1 MSTKRQD
8 VQRLLGDLD
17 PETFREWGH
26 EIVDWIAEYLKSPE
40 KYPVLSKAEPGWVR
54 GRLPASPPEQPE
66 SFEAVWRDVQTI
78 ILPGLTHW
86 NHPGFMAYFGITGSA
101 PGILGELLC
110 SAFNVN
116 AMLWKTSP
124 AATELEEVVL
134 DWLRQMLGLAKDF
147 QGIIY
152 DTAST
157 STLHAIV
164 AAREAIPGLDVREQG
179 LAGRSDTQMLRLYTS
194 EQAHSSVEKGAITA
208 GIGHQNVRKIAVDSD
223 FRMDTAVLER
233 AIVEDLAAGFR
244 PFCVVA
250 TVGTTS
256 TTSIDP
262 VPAIARIC
270 NQYGLWLHVDAS
282 YGGAAS
288 LLPEMRWVLDGCDL
302 ADSIVVNP
310 HKWLFT
316 PVDLSAFYCRRP
328 ATLKQAFSLVP
339 EYLKTGQD
347 DVVKNYMDY
356 GFQLGRRFRALKL
369 WFVIRTF
376 GSEGM
381 AARVREH
388 IRLARIVADSI
399 DQHPD
404 FERMAPTPFSTVCFR
419 AVPSGRQT
427 PDLDGLNQ
435 RLLEEVNRSGEIF
448 LSHTRLR
455 GQLTLRMAIGNI
467 RTDEAH
473 VRRAWQLVEGSLAK
487 LAPPRDP
494 KDL

>member
-1 MSTKRQD
+1 MSTKPPD
-8 VQRLLGDLD
+8 PDRLLGDLD
-17 PETFREWGH
+17 PEAFRKWGH
-26 EIVDWIAEYLKSPE
+26 HIVDWIADYLNSPE
-40 KYPVLSKAEPGWVR
+40 KYPVLSQAEPGSIR
-54 GRLPASPPEQPE
+54 SRLPASPPEQPE
-66 SFEAVWRDVQTI
+66 PFDDVWRDVQEI
-78 ILPGLTHW
+78 IVPGLTHW

-101 PGILGELLC
+101 PGILGELL
-110 SAFNVN
+110 SAAFNVN

-134 DWLRQMLGLAKDF
+134 DWLRQMLGLPADF

-164 AAREAIPGLDVREQG
+164 AAREAIPGLSVREQG
-179 LAGRSDTQMLRLYTS
+179 LSGRPGTPVLRLYTS

-208 GIGHQNVRKIAVDSD
+208 GIGHQNVRKIAVDSE
-223 FRMDTAVLER
+223 FRMDAAALED
-233 AIVEDLAAGFR
+233 AITEDLAAGFR
-244 PFCVVA
+244 PYCVVA

-270 NQYGLWLHVDAS
+270 SQYGLWLHVDAS
-282 YGGAAS
+282 YGGAAA
-288 LLPEMRWVLDGCDL
+288 LLPEMRRVLDGCGQ

-328 ATLKQAFSLVP
+328 AILKQAFSLVP

-376 GSEGM
+376 GSQGM
-381 AARVREH
+381 AARLREH
-388 IRLARIVADSI
+388 IRLARIVAEAI
-399 DQHPD
+399 DQDPD
-404 FERMAPTPFSTVCFR
+404 FARMAPTPFSTVCFR
-419 AVPSGRQT
+419 AAPAGLPTSE
-427 PDLDGLNQ
+427 LDSLNQ
-435 RLLEEVNRSGEIF
+435 QLLDEVNRSGQFF

-473 VRRAWQLVEGSLAK
+473 VRQAWRLVKESLGK
-487 LAPPRDP
+487 LTGTA
-494 KDL
+494 

>member
-1 MSTKRQD
+1 MSTKRPD
-8 VQRLLGDLD
+8 VERLLGDLD
-17 PETFREWGH
+17 PETFRQWGH
-26 EIVDWIAEYLKSPE
+26 YFVDWIAEYLKNPE
-40 KYPVLSKAEPGWVR
+40 KYPVLSKAEPGFVR
-54 GRLPASPPEQPE
+54 DHLPASPPEHPE
-66 SFEAVWRDVQTI
+66 PLEDVWRDVQTI
-78 ILPGLTHW
+78 IVPGLTHW

-164 AAREAIPGLDVREQG
+164 AAREAIPGLDVRQQG
-179 LAGRSDTQMLRLYTS
+179 LAGRSDTQRLRLYTS

-208 GIGHQNVRKIAVDSD
+208 GIGHQNVRKVAVDNE
-223 FRMDTAVLER
+223 FRMDPAALEK

-262 VPAIARIC
+262 VPAIAGIC
-270 NQYGLWLHVDAS
+270 KRYGLWLHVDAS

-288 LLPEMRWVLDGCDL
+288 LLPEMRWVMDGCDL

-316 PVDLSAFYCRRP
+316 PVDLSAFYCSRP
-328 ATLKQAFSLVP
+328 AILKQAFSLVP

-347 DVVKNYMDY
+347 DVVRNYMDY

-369 WFVIRTF
+369 WFVIRAF

-388 IRLARIVADSI
+388 IRLARLIVESI

-419 AVPSGRQT
+419 AVPSGLQT
-427 PDLDGLNQ
+427 PELDCLNQ
-435 RLLEEVNRSGEIF
+435 RLLDEVNRSGEVF

-467 RTDEAH
+467 RTDEAY
-473 VRRAWQLVEGSLAK
+473 VRRAWRLIEDALSK
-487 LAPPRDP
+487 L
-494 KDL
+494 